1 MVCRI
6 HRHIIDIVGYY
17 GLKVGKK
24 MTWVLQTYAHPKKE
38 KERIANII
46 VKSLKKK
53 EKRSICVNYY
63 LRNLLFKTSLNNT

>member
-1 MVCRI
+1 
-6 HRHIIDIVGYY
+6 
-17 GLKVGKK
+17 

-46 VKSLKKK
+46 VKSFKKK